1 MQQKCK
7 KKALSMILS
16 ISMGLG
22 PVASFNASNTF
33 ADTIEESTNAGNAEG
48 GTNAGNAEGDT
59 NAGDA
64 EGDTNAGDA
73 EGDTNAGDAEGDTN
87 AGNAEGD
94 TNAGNAEGDTNAGDA
109 EGDTNAGNAE
119 GDTNAGNAE
128 GGTNAGNAE
137 GDTNAGDAEG
147 DTNAGDAEGDA
158 NAGDA
163 EGDTNAGNA
172 EGDTNA
178 GDAEGD
184 TNAGNAEG
192 DTNAGDAEGDTNAGN
207 AEGDTNAGDAEGDTN
222 AGNAEGDT
230 NAGDAEGDTNAG
242 DAEGDA
248 NAVVVEEEATAE
260 EPTSVGDFKISG
272 GEINVDFKFASGVLT
287 ILSGKQMTIQ
297 NNNPNTPTTHRI
309 VIPKDVKAELIFDG
323 VNIKTASNSP
333 FTLTP
338 DKDGGA
344 YAHVILQDGSEN
356 KLESG
361 DVYYPGM
368 RAGKGTTLIIDDSV
382 VNRDI
387 EGEFIVPEGGKIPRD
402 VTLENGDK
410 LKKGDRLTLLD
421 SNNRG
426 SLKVVGNY
434 YSAGIGGGNTESGGN
449 IIINGGAIT
458 AIGQESSR
466 NTGYGAGIGG
476 GGNGSGGD
484 ITING
489 GIITAKGAYHG
500 AGIGGG
506 YYTTTKNALSP
517 SVVDPST
524 GSGYSGNITINGGLS
539 YSYGG
544 AHGSA
549 FGDGCVNPG
558 TNRGY
563 RILVTGGT
571 ILPYMTGVGDWIF
584 DLSATTGDVIVTGGS
599 LKATTFK
606 SLGGAVAYGDLEKKT
621 KVFMNK
627 ISLTYLGQD
636 KVSTTL
642 VDDFKMLIDGKI
654 YPYGA
659 PSYTDAQGILYLW
672 FSDQFKGSEVS
683 VNLVVIDKITG
694 EVLKPDDF
702 YIKDIGSGSQ
712 FLKQYEEFTID
723 DTPPYL
729 IIKRY
734 DGLPFEEDV
743 EKSFLDWIFKD
754 GGIPIITP
762 KGEKLTDKKF
772 MTISSQR
779 LNEETMEP
787 DINLGSDDLTKQ
799 VDAGKYQLS
808 ITSTQFSSIYP
819 FKDAYWGHRAY
830 YKAEIIPADTET
842 SLVVEESKA
851 KTDVFKPTDT
861 FTLNV
866 TISPDKK
873 EGPDCASPRGYVQF
887 YINGKE
893 YKDPVELKT
902 HNKGSESHNY
912 STASI
917 EWRPLDSNHHIFTTE
932 QTITVKYI
940 GDDINYIE
948 GSEDE
953 KKLKLDMTNVDV
965 DGDGIP
971 DINID
976 TDGDGRP
983 DINIDTSGD
992 WKPDINIDTDNTG
1005 EWKPSTEGGN
1015 GDGIWKP
1022 DKNIDTNGDGNPDT
1036 DYNRPAIDTDNDGV
1050 DDYWKP
1056 DKNVDTGSG
1065 GYDTGNPNLNK
1076 PDPDN
1081 GGNSKPDSGNGGNSK
1096 PDSGNGGNSKPDSGN
1111 GGNSKP
1117 DPDNGGN
1124 SKPDPDN
1131 GGNGKPDP
1139 DNGGNSKPDPDNGGN
1154 SKPDPDNGGNSKPDI
1169 DTDGDGKPNINIDT
1183 DGDGKPD
1190 INIDTDGDGKPDI
1203 NIDTDGDGKPD
1214 INIDI
1219 DGDGKPDINIDT
1231 DGNGKPDINI
1241 DTDESLDSNVG
1252 QNVQTGDQSN
1262 IMLDLA
1268 LMFISLFFLIKNLTN
1283 KYLRRK

>member
-22 PVASFNASNTF
+22 SVASFNASNTF

-48 GTNAGNAEGDT
+48 DTNAGNAGGDANAGNAGGDANAGNAEGDA
-59 NAGDA
+59 NAGNA
-64 EGDTNAGDA
+64 EGDANAG
-73 EGDTNAGDAEGDTN
+73 NAGGDTN

-94 TNAGNAEGDTNAGDA
+94 ANAGNAGGDANAGNAEEDANAGNAEGDANAGNA
-109 EGDTNAGNAE
+109 EEDSNAGNAEEDSNAGNAE
-119 GDTNAGNAE
+119 GDMNAL
-128 GGTNAGNAE
+128 
-137 GDTNAGDAEG
+137 
-147 DTNAGDAEGDA
+147 
-158 NAGDA
+158 
-163 EGDTNAGNA
+163 
-172 EGDTNA
+172 
-178 GDAEGD
+178 
-184 TNAGNAEG
+184 
-192 DTNAGDAEGDTNAGN
+192 
-207 AEGDTNAGDAEGDTN
+207 
-222 AGNAEGDT
+222 
-230 NAGDAEGDTNAG
+230 
-242 DAEGDA
+242 
-248 NAVVVEEEATAE
+248 VVEEATAE
-260 EPTSVGDFKISG
+260 DPTSVGDFKISG

-489 GIITAKGAYHG
+489 GTITAKGAYHG

-672 FSDQFKGSEVS
+672 FSDKFTGSEVS

-743 EKSFLDWIFKD
+743 EKSFLDWLLKD
-754 GGIPIITP
+754 GGIPITTP

-1081 GGNSKPDSGNGGNSK
+1081 GGNSKPDPDNGGNSK

-1124 SKPDPDN
+1124 SKPDPDNGGNGKPDPDN

-1219 DGDGKPDINIDT
+1219 DGDGKPDINIDIDGDGKPDINIDT

>member
-119 GDTNAGNAE
+119 GDTNAGDAE
-128 GGTNAGNAE
+128 GDTNAGNAE

-147 DTNAGDAEGDA
+147 DT

>member
-22 PVASFNASNTF
+22 SVASFNASNTF
-33 ADTIEESTNAGNAEG
+33 ADTIEESTNAGN
-48 GTNAGNAEGDT
+48 
-59 NAGDA
+59 
-64 EGDTNAGDA
+64 
-73 EGDTNAGDAEGDTN
+73 AEGDTN

-94 TNAGNAEGDTNAGDA
+94 TNAGNAEGDTNAGNAGGDA
-109 EGDTNAGNAE
+109 NAGNAGGDANAGNAGGDASAGNAGGDANAGNAGGDANAGNAGGDANAGNAGGDANAGNAE
-119 GDTNAGNAE
+119 GDANAGNAE
-128 GGTNAGNAE
+128 EDANAGNAE
-137 GDTNAGDAEG
+137 EDS
-147 DTNAGDAEGDA
+147 
-158 NAGDA
+158 
-163 EGDTNAGNA
+163 NAGNA
-172 EGDTNA
+172 EEDMNA
-178 GDAEGD
+178 L
-184 TNAGNAEG
+184 
-192 DTNAGDAEGDTNAGN
+192 
-207 AEGDTNAGDAEGDTN
+207 
-222 AGNAEGDT
+222 
-230 NAGDAEGDTNAG
+230 
-242 DAEGDA
+242 
-248 NAVVVEEEATAE
+248 VVEEATAE
-260 EPTSVGDFKISG
+260 DPTSVGDFKISG

-368 RAGKGTTLIIDDSV
+368 RAGKGTTLTIDDSV

-466 NTGYGAGIGG
+466 NTGY
-476 GGNGSGGD
+476 
-484 ITING
+484 
-489 GIITAKGAYHG
+489 G

-627 ISLTYLGQD
+627 ISLKYLGQD

-659 PSYTDAQGILYLW
+659 PSYTDDQGVLYLW

-694 EVLKPDDF
+694 GNIKPDDF
-702 YIKDIGSGSQ
+702 YVKDIGSGSQ

-734 DGLPFEEDV
+734 DGLPFEGDV
-743 EKSFLDWIFKD
+743 EKLFLDWILKD

-787 DINLGSDDLTKQ
+787 DTNLGSDDLTKQ

-808 ITSTQFSSIYP
+808 ITSTQFSNVYP
-819 FKDAYWGHRAY
+819 FNEAYWGHRAY

-1081 GGNSKPDSGNGGNSK
+1081 GGNSKPDPDNGGNSKPDSGNGGNSKPDSGNGGNSK

-1203 NIDTDGDGKPD
+1203 NIDIDGDGKPD

-1219 DGDGKPDINIDT
+1219 DGDGKPDINIDIDGDGKPDINIDTDGDGKPDINIDT

>member
-22 PVASFNASNTF
+22 SVASFNASNTF

-48 GTNAGNAEGDT
+48 DTNAGNAGGDANAGNAEGD
-59 NAGDA
+59 A
-64 EGDTNAGDA
+64 
-73 EGDTNAGDAEGDTN
+73 N

-94 TNAGNAEGDTNAGDA
+94 ANAGNAGGDANAGNAGGDTNAGNPEGDANAGNAGGDANAGNAEEDANAGNAEGDANAGNA
-109 EGDTNAGNAE
+109 EEDSNAGNAE
-119 GDTNAGNAE
+119 GDMNAL
-128 GGTNAGNAE
+128 
-137 GDTNAGDAEG
+137 
-147 DTNAGDAEGDA
+147 
-158 NAGDA
+158 
-163 EGDTNAGNA
+163 
-172 EGDTNA
+172 
-178 GDAEGD
+178 
-184 TNAGNAEG
+184 
-192 DTNAGDAEGDTNAGN
+192 
-207 AEGDTNAGDAEGDTN
+207 
-222 AGNAEGDT
+222 
-230 NAGDAEGDTNAG
+230 
-242 DAEGDA
+242 
-248 NAVVVEEEATAE
+248 VVEEATAE
-260 EPTSVGDFKISG
+260 DPTSVGDFKISG

-489 GIITAKGAYHG
+489 GTITAKGAYHG

-672 FSDQFKGSEVS
+672 FSDKFTGSEVS

-743 EKSFLDWIFKD
+743 EKSFLDWLLKD
-754 GGIPIITP
+754 GGIPITTP

-1081 GGNSKPDSGNGGNSK
+1081 GGNSKPDPDNGGNSK
-1096 PDSGNGGNSKPDSGN
+1096 PDPDNGGNGKPDPDN
-1111 GGNSKP
+1111 GGNGKP

-1131 GGNGKPDP
+1131 GGNSKPDP

-1219 DGDGKPDINIDT
+1219 DGDGKPDINIDIDGDGKPDINIDT

>member
-16 ISMGLG
+16 ISMGFG
-22 PVASFNASNTF
+22 SVASFNASNIF
-33 ADTIEESTNAGNAEG
+33 ADNIEESTNAGSTEGNANAGSAEGDANAGNTEGNANAGSAEGNANAGNTEGDTNAGSAEGDANVGNAEG
-48 GTNAGNAEGDT
+48 DTNAGNAEGDT
-59 NAGDA
+59 NAG
-64 EGDTNAGDA
+64 N
-73 EGDTNAGDAEGDTN
+73 AEGDTN

-109 EGDTNAGNAE
+109 NAGNAE
-119 GDTNAGNAE
+119 E
-128 GGTNAGNAE
+128 
-137 GDTNAGDAEG
+137 
-147 DTNAGDAEGDA
+147 
-158 NAGDA
+158 
-163 EGDTNAGNA
+163 
-172 EGDTNA
+172 
-178 GDAEGD
+178 
-184 TNAGNAEG
+184 
-192 DTNAGDAEGDTNAGN
+192 
-207 AEGDTNAGDAEGDTN
+207 
-222 AGNAEGDT
+222 
-230 NAGDAEGDTNAG
+230 
-242 DAEGDA
+242 DA
-248 NAVVVEEEATAE
+248 NAVVVEEDATAE

-272 GEINVDFKFASGVLT
+272 GEINVDFKFASGILT

-361 DVYYPGM
+361 DKPYPGI
-368 RAGKGTTLIIDDSV
+368 RAGKSTTLIIDDSV

-387 EGEFIVPEGGKIPRD
+387 EGEFIVPENGKIPRD

-421 SNNRG
+421 SKNSG
-426 SLKVVGNY
+426 SLTAVGNSY
-434 YSAGIGGGNTESGGN
+434 AAGIGGGDTENGGN
-449 IIINGGAIT
+449 IIINGGIINAT
-458 AIGQESSR
+458 AKEGS
-466 NTGYGAGIGG
+466 NTVYGAGIGG
-476 GGNGSGGD
+476 GRIGDGGD

-489 GIITAKGAYHG
+489 GTITAKGAYHG

-506 YYTTTKNALSP
+506 YYTGISINILNP
-517 SVVDPST
+517 SVVDPSS
-524 GSGYSGNITINGGLS
+524 GYGYSGNITINGGLS

-549 FGDGCVNPG
+549 FGDGCTKIGVS
-558 TNRGY
+558 RGY
-563 RILVTGGT
+563 RVLVTGGT
-571 ILPYMTGVGDWIF
+571 VLPYITGTEAWLS
-584 DLSATTGDVIVTGGS
+584 DLSAVAGDVIVTGGS

-606 SLGGAVAYGDLEKKT
+606 SNGGVAVAYGDLEKKT
-621 KVFMNK
+621 EVFMNK

-636 KVSTTL
+636 KVNTTL
-642 VDDFKMLIDGKI
+642 VEDFKMLINGKI

-659 PSYTDAQGILYLW
+659 PSYTDDQGVLYLW
-672 FSDQFKGSEVS
+672 FSDQFKKSEVS
-683 VNLVVIDKITG
+683 VNLVVVDKITG
-694 EVLKPDDF
+694 ENIKPNDF

-712 FLKQYEEFTID
+712 YLKQYEEFTID
-723 DTPPYL
+723 NTPPYL
-729 IIKRY
+729 INKRY

-743 EKSFLDWIFKD
+743 EKGFLDWLLKD
-754 GGIPIITP
+754 GGIPITTP
-762 KGEKLTDKKF
+762 AGEKLTDKKF

-779 LNEETMEP
+779 LNDETMEP
-787 DINLGSDDLTKQ
+787 DINLGSDEFTKQ
-799 VDAGKYQLS
+799 VDAGKYQLN
-808 ITSTQFSSIYP
+808 ITSTQFSNEYP
-819 FKDAYWGHRAY
+819 FNEAYWGHRAF
-830 YKAEIIPADTET
+830 YKAEIIPADAET
-842 SLVVEESKA
+842 SLVVEESKV

-861 FTLNV
+861 FTLNATV
-866 TISPDKK
+866 SPDKK

-902 HNKGSESHNY
+902 HDKGSKSHNY

-965 DGDGIP
+965 DGDGKP

-1036 DYNRPAIDTDNDGV
+1036 DYNRPAIDADNDGV

-1065 GYDTGNPNLNK
+1065 GYDTGNPDPDN

-1081 GGNSKPDSGNGGNSK
+1081 PNPD
-1096 PDSGNGGNSKPDSGN
+1096 NGGNSKPDSGN

-1124 SKPDPDN
+1124 SKPDSGNGGNSKPDPDNGGNSKPDSGN

-1139 DNGGNSKPDPDNGGN
+1139 DNGGNSKPDIDIDTDGDG
-1154 SKPDPDNGGNSKPDI
+1154 KPDIDI
-1169 DTDGDGKPNINIDT
+1169 DTDGDGKPN
-1183 DGDGKPD
+1183 

-1219 DGDGKPDINIDT
+1219 DGDGKPDINIDIDGDGKPDINIDT
-1231 DGNGKPDINI
+1231 DGDGKPDINI

>member
-22 PVASFNASNTF
+22 SVASFNASNTF

-48 GTNAGNAEGDT
+48 DTNAGNAGGDANAGNAGGDANAGNAEGDA
-59 NAGDA
+59 NAGNAGGDA
-64 EGDTNAGDA
+64 NAGNAGGDTNVGNPEGDA
-73 EGDTNAGDAEGDTN
+73 NAGNAGGDANAGNAEEDAN

-94 TNAGNAEGDTNAGDA
+94 ANAGNAEEDSNAGNAEEDSNAGNAEGDMNAL
-109 EGDTNAGNAE
+109 
-119 GDTNAGNAE
+119 
-128 GGTNAGNAE
+128 
-137 GDTNAGDAEG
+137 
-147 DTNAGDAEGDA
+147 
-158 NAGDA
+158 
-163 EGDTNAGNA
+163 
-172 EGDTNA
+172 
-178 GDAEGD
+178 
-184 TNAGNAEG
+184 
-192 DTNAGDAEGDTNAGN
+192 
-207 AEGDTNAGDAEGDTN
+207 
-222 AGNAEGDT
+222 
-230 NAGDAEGDTNAG
+230 
-242 DAEGDA
+242 
-248 NAVVVEEEATAE
+248 VVEEATAE
-260 EPTSVGDFKISG
+260 DPTSVGDFKISG

-489 GIITAKGAYHG
+489 GTITAKGAYHG

-672 FSDQFKGSEVS
+672 FSDKFTGSEVS

-743 EKSFLDWIFKD
+743 EKSFLDWLLKD
-754 GGIPIITP
+754 GGIPITTP

-1096 PDSGNGGNSKPDSGN
+1096 PDSGNGGNSKPDPDN

-1124 SKPDPDN
+1124 GKPDPDN

>member
-22 PVASFNASNTF
+22 SVASFNASNTF
-33 ADTIEESTNAGNAEG
+33 ADTIEESTNAGN
-48 GTNAGNAEGDT
+48 
-59 NAGDA
+59 
-64 EGDTNAGDA
+64 
-73 EGDTNAGDAEGDTN
+73 AEGDTN

-94 TNAGNAEGDTNAGDA
+94 TNAGNAEGDTNAGNAGGDA
-109 EGDTNAGNAE
+109 NAGNAGGDANAGNAGGDANAGNAEEDSNAGNAE
-119 GDTNAGNAE
+119 GDANAGNAE
-128 GGTNAGNAE
+128 EDANAGNAE
-137 GDTNAGDAEG
+137 EDS
-147 DTNAGDAEGDA
+147 
-158 NAGDA
+158 
-163 EGDTNAGNA
+163 NAGNA
-172 EGDTNA
+172 EEDMNA
-178 GDAEGD
+178 L
-184 TNAGNAEG
+184 
-192 DTNAGDAEGDTNAGN
+192 
-207 AEGDTNAGDAEGDTN
+207 
-222 AGNAEGDT
+222 
-230 NAGDAEGDTNAG
+230 
-242 DAEGDA
+242 
-248 NAVVVEEEATAE
+248 VVEEATAE
-260 EPTSVGDFKISG
+260 DPTSVGDFKISG

-368 RAGKGTTLIIDDSV
+368 RAGKGTTLTIDDSV

-466 NTGYGAGIGG
+466 NTGY
-476 GGNGSGGD
+476 
-484 ITING
+484 
-489 GIITAKGAYHG
+489 G

-627 ISLTYLGQD
+627 ISLKYLGQD

-659 PSYTDAQGILYLW
+659 PSYTDDQGVLYLW

-694 EVLKPDDF
+694 GNIKPDDF
-702 YIKDIGSGSQ
+702 YVKDIGSGSQ

-743 EKSFLDWIFKD
+743 EKLFLDWILKD

-787 DINLGSDDLTKQ
+787 DTNLGSDDLTKQ

-808 ITSTQFSSIYP
+808 ITSTQFSNVYP
-819 FKDAYWGHRAY
+819 FNEAYWGHRAY

-1081 GGNSKPDSGNGGNSK
+1081 GGNSKPDPDNGGNSKPDSGNGGNSKPDSGNGGNSK

-1169 DTDGDGKPNINIDT
+1169 DTDGDGKPNINID
-1183 DGDGKPD
+1183 
-1190 INIDTDGDGKPDI
+1190 IDGDGKPDI

-1219 DGDGKPDINIDT
+1219 DGDGKPDINIDIDGDGKPDINIDIDGDGKPDINIDTDGDGKPDINIDT

>member
-22 PVASFNASNTF
+22 SVASFNASNTF

-48 GTNAGNAEGDT
+48 DTNAGNAGGDANAGNAEGDA
-59 NAGDA
+59 NAGNAGGDA
-64 EGDTNAGDA
+64 NAGNAGGDTNAGNP
-73 EGDTNAGDAEGDTN
+73 EGDANAGNAGGDANAGNAEEDAN

-94 TNAGNAEGDTNAGDA
+94 ANAGNAEEDSNAGNAEEDSNAGNAEGDMNAL
-109 EGDTNAGNAE
+109 
-119 GDTNAGNAE
+119 
-128 GGTNAGNAE
+128 
-137 GDTNAGDAEG
+137 
-147 DTNAGDAEGDA
+147 
-158 NAGDA
+158 
-163 EGDTNAGNA
+163 
-172 EGDTNA
+172 
-178 GDAEGD
+178 
-184 TNAGNAEG
+184 
-192 DTNAGDAEGDTNAGN
+192 
-207 AEGDTNAGDAEGDTN
+207 
-222 AGNAEGDT
+222 
-230 NAGDAEGDTNAG
+230 
-242 DAEGDA
+242 
-248 NAVVVEEEATAE
+248 VVEEATAE
-260 EPTSVGDFKISG
+260 DPTSVGDFKISG

-489 GIITAKGAYHG
+489 GTITAKGAYHG

-672 FSDQFKGSEVS
+672 FSDKFTGSEVS

-743 EKSFLDWIFKD
+743 EKSFLDWLLKD
-754 GGIPIITP
+754 GGIPITTP

-1081 GGNSKPDSGNGGNSK
+1081 GGNSKPDPDNGGNSKPDSGNGGNSK

-1219 DGDGKPDINIDT
+1219 DGDGKPDINIDIDGDGKPDINIDT

-1268 LMFISLFFLIKNLTN
+1268 LMFISLFFLIKNLIN

>member
-1 MQQKCK
+1 
-7 KKALSMILS
+7 
-16 ISMGLG
+16 
-22 PVASFNASNTF
+22 
-33 ADTIEESTNAGNAEG
+33 
-48 GTNAGNAEGDT
+48 
-59 NAGDA
+59 
-64 EGDTNAGDA
+64 
-73 EGDTNAGDAEGDTN
+73 
-87 AGNAEGD
+87 
-94 TNAGNAEGDTNAGDA
+94 
-109 EGDTNAGNAE
+109 
-119 GDTNAGNAE
+119 
-128 GGTNAGNAE
+128 
-137 GDTNAGDAEG
+137 
-147 DTNAGDAEGDA
+147 
-158 NAGDA
+158 
-163 EGDTNAGNA
+163 
-172 EGDTNA
+172 
-178 GDAEGD
+178 
-184 TNAGNAEG
+184 
-192 DTNAGDAEGDTNAGN
+192 
-207 AEGDTNAGDAEGDTN
+207 

-992 WKPDINIDTDNTG
+992 WKP
-1005 EWKPSTEGGN
+1005 STEGGN

>member
-22 PVASFNASNTF
+22 SVASFNASNTF

-48 GTNAGNAEGDT
+48 DTNAGNAGGDANAGNAEGDA
-59 NAGDA
+59 NAG
-64 EGDTNAGDA
+64 NAGGDA
-73 EGDTNAGDAEGDTN
+73 NAGNAGGDTN

-94 TNAGNAEGDTNAGDA
+94 ANAGNAGGDANAGNAEGDANAGNAGGDA
-109 EGDTNAGNAE
+109 NAGNAEEDANAGNAE
-119 GDTNAGNAE
+119 GDANAGNAE
-128 GGTNAGNAE
+128 EDSNAGNAEEDSNAGNAE
-137 GDTNAGDAEG
+137 GDMNAL
-147 DTNAGDAEGDA
+147 
-158 NAGDA
+158 
-163 EGDTNAGNA
+163 
-172 EGDTNA
+172 
-178 GDAEGD
+178 
-184 TNAGNAEG
+184 
-192 DTNAGDAEGDTNAGN
+192 
-207 AEGDTNAGDAEGDTN
+207 
-222 AGNAEGDT
+222 
-230 NAGDAEGDTNAG
+230 
-242 DAEGDA
+242 
-248 NAVVVEEEATAE
+248 VVEEATAE
-260 EPTSVGDFKISG
+260 DPTSVGDFKISG

-489 GIITAKGAYHG
+489 GTITAKGAYHG

-672 FSDQFKGSEVS
+672 FSDKFTGSEVS

-743 EKSFLDWIFKD
+743 EKSFLDWLLKD
-754 GGIPIITP
+754 GGIPITTP

-1081 GGNSKPDSGNGGNSK
+1081 GGNSKPDPDNGGNSK

-1219 DGDGKPDINIDT
+1219 DGDGKPDINIDIDGDGKPDINIDT

>member
-22 PVASFNASNTF
+22 SVASFNASNTF

-48 GTNAGNAEGDT
+48 DANAGNAEGDA
-59 NAGDA
+59 NAGNAEEDA
-64 EGDTNAGDA
+64 
-73 EGDTNAGDAEGDTN
+73 N

-94 TNAGNAEGDTNAGDA
+94 ANAGNAEEDMNAL
-109 EGDTNAGNAE
+109 
-119 GDTNAGNAE
+119 
-128 GGTNAGNAE
+128 
-137 GDTNAGDAEG
+137 
-147 DTNAGDAEGDA
+147 
-158 NAGDA
+158 
-163 EGDTNAGNA
+163 
-172 EGDTNA
+172 
-178 GDAEGD
+178 
-184 TNAGNAEG
+184 
-192 DTNAGDAEGDTNAGN
+192 
-207 AEGDTNAGDAEGDTN
+207 
-222 AGNAEGDT
+222 
-230 NAGDAEGDTNAG
+230 
-242 DAEGDA
+242 
-248 NAVVVEEEATAE
+248 VVEEATAE
-260 EPTSVGDFKISG
+260 DPTSVGDFKISG

-489 GIITAKGAYHG
+489 GTITAKGAYHG
-500 AGIGGG
+500 AGI
-506 YYTTTKNALSP
+506 
-517 SVVDPST
+517 
-524 GSGYSGNITINGGLS
+524 
-539 YSYGG
+539 
-544 AHGSA
+544 
-549 FGDGCVNPG
+549 
-558 TNRGY
+558 
-563 RILVTGGT
+563 
-571 ILPYMTGVGDWIF
+571 
-584 DLSATTGDVIVTGGS
+584 
-599 LKATTFK
+599 
-606 SLGGAVAYGDLEKKT
+606 GGAVAYGDLEKKT

-627 ISLTYLGQD
+627 ISLKYLGQD

-659 PSYTDAQGILYLW
+659 PSYTDDQGVLYLW

-694 EVLKPDDF
+694 GNIKPDDF
-702 YIKDIGSGSQ
+702 YVKDIGSGSQ

-743 EKSFLDWIFKD
+743 EKSFLDWILKD

-787 DINLGSDDLTKQ
+787 DTNLGSDDLTKQ

-808 ITSTQFSSIYP
+808 ITSTQFSNVYP
-819 FKDAYWGHRAY
+819 FNEAYWGHRAY

-953 KKLKLDMTNVDV
+953 KKLKLDVTNVDV

-1081 GGNSKPDSGNGGNSK
+1081 GGNSKPDPDNGGNSK

-1190 INIDTDGDGKPDI
+1190 INIDTDGDGKPDV
-1203 NIDTDGDGKPD
+1203 
-1214 INIDI
+1214 NIDI
-1219 DGDGKPDINIDT
+1219 DGD
-1231 DGNGKPDINI
+1231 GKPDINI

>member
-1 MQQKCK
+1 
-7 KKALSMILS
+7 
-16 ISMGLG
+16 
-22 PVASFNASNTF
+22 
-33 ADTIEESTNAGNAEG
+33 
-48 GTNAGNAEGDT
+48 
-59 NAGDA
+59 
-64 EGDTNAGDA
+64 
-73 EGDTNAGDAEGDTN
+73 
-87 AGNAEGD
+87 
-94 TNAGNAEGDTNAGDA
+94 
-109 EGDTNAGNAE
+109 
-119 GDTNAGNAE
+119 
-128 GGTNAGNAE
+128 
-137 GDTNAGDAEG
+137 
-147 DTNAGDAEGDA
+147 
-158 NAGDA
+158 
-163 EGDTNAGNA
+163 
-172 EGDTNA
+172 
-178 GDAEGD
+178 
-184 TNAGNAEG
+184 
-192 DTNAGDAEGDTNAGN
+192 
-207 AEGDTNAGDAEGDTN
+207 
-222 AGNAEGDT
+222 
-230 NAGDAEGDTNAG
+230 
-242 DAEGDA
+242 AEGDA

-466 NTGYGAGIGG
+466 NTGY
-476 GGNGSGGD
+476 
-484 ITING
+484 
-489 GIITAKGAYHG
+489 G

>member
-1 MQQKCK
+1 
-7 KKALSMILS
+7 
-16 ISMGLG
+16 
-22 PVASFNASNTF
+22 
-33 ADTIEESTNAGNAEG
+33 
-48 GTNAGNAEGDT
+48 
-59 NAGDA
+59 
-64 EGDTNAGDA
+64 
-73 EGDTNAGDAEGDTN
+73 
-87 AGNAEGD
+87 
-94 TNAGNAEGDTNAGDA
+94 
-109 EGDTNAGNAE
+109 
-119 GDTNAGNAE
+119 
-128 GGTNAGNAE
+128 
-137 GDTNAGDAEG
+137 
-147 DTNAGDAEGDA
+147 
-158 NAGDA
+158 
-163 EGDTNAGNA
+163 
-172 EGDTNA
+172 
-178 GDAEGD
+178 
-184 TNAGNAEG
+184 
-192 DTNAGDAEGDTNAGN
+192 
-207 AEGDTNAGDAEGDTN
+207 
-222 AGNAEGDT
+222 
-230 NAGDAEGDTNAG
+230 NAG

-466 NTGYGAGIGG
+466 NTGY
-476 GGNGSGGD
+476 
-484 ITING
+484 
-489 GIITAKGAYHG
+489 G

>member
-22 PVASFNASNTF
+22 SVASFNASNTF

-48 GTNAGNAEGDT
+48 DTNAGNAGGDANAGNAEGDA
-59 NAGDA
+59 NAG
-64 EGDTNAGDA
+64 NAGGDA
-73 EGDTNAGDAEGDTN
+73 NAGNAGGDTN

-94 TNAGNAEGDTNAGDA
+94 ANAGNAGGDANAGNAEGDANAGNA
-109 EGDTNAGNAE
+109 EEDSNAGNAEEDSNAGNAE
-119 GDTNAGNAE
+119 GDMNAL
-128 GGTNAGNAE
+128 
-137 GDTNAGDAEG
+137 
-147 DTNAGDAEGDA
+147 
-158 NAGDA
+158 
-163 EGDTNAGNA
+163 
-172 EGDTNA
+172 
-178 GDAEGD
+178 
-184 TNAGNAEG
+184 
-192 DTNAGDAEGDTNAGN
+192 
-207 AEGDTNAGDAEGDTN
+207 
-222 AGNAEGDT
+222 
-230 NAGDAEGDTNAG
+230 
-242 DAEGDA
+242 
-248 NAVVVEEEATAE
+248 VVEEATAE
-260 EPTSVGDFKISG
+260 DPTSVGDFKISG

-489 GIITAKGAYHG
+489 GTITAKGAYHG

-672 FSDQFKGSEVS
+672 FSDKFTGSEVS

-743 EKSFLDWIFKD
+743 EKSFLDWLLKD
-754 GGIPIITP
+754 GGIPITTP

-1081 GGNSKPDSGNGGNSK
+1081 GGNSKPDPDNGGNSKPDSGNGGNSK

-1111 GGNSKP
+1111 GGNSKPDSGNGGNSKPDSGSGGNSKP

-1169 DTDGDGKPNINIDT
+1169 DNGGNSKPDIDTDGDGKPDINIDT

-1214 INIDI
+1214 INIDTDGDGKPDVNIDI
-1219 DGDGKPDINIDT
+1219 DGDGKPDVNIDI
-1231 DGNGKPDINI
+1231 DGDGKPDINI

>member
-1 MQQKCK
+1 
-7 KKALSMILS
+7 
-16 ISMGLG
+16 
-22 PVASFNASNTF
+22 
-33 ADTIEESTNAGNAEG
+33 
-48 GTNAGNAEGDT
+48 
-59 NAGDA
+59 
-64 EGDTNAGDA
+64 
-73 EGDTNAGDAEGDTN
+73 
-87 AGNAEGD
+87 
-94 TNAGNAEGDTNAGDA
+94 
-109 EGDTNAGNAE
+109 
-119 GDTNAGNAE
+119 
-128 GGTNAGNAE
+128 
-137 GDTNAGDAEG
+137 
-147 DTNAGDAEGDA
+147 
-158 NAGDA
+158 
-163 EGDTNAGNA
+163 
-172 EGDTNA
+172 
-178 GDAEGD
+178 
-184 TNAGNAEG
+184 
-192 DTNAGDAEGDTNAGN
+192 
-207 AEGDTNAGDAEGDTN
+207 
-222 AGNAEGDT
+222 
-230 NAGDAEGDTNAG
+230 
-242 DAEGDA
+242 

-466 NTGYGAGIGG
+466 NTGY
-476 GGNGSGGD
+476 
-484 ITING
+484 
-489 GIITAKGAYHG
+489 G

>member
-16 ISMGLG
+16 ISMGFG
-22 PVASFNASNTF
+22 SVASFNASNIF
-33 ADTIEESTNAGNAEG
+33 ADNIEESTNAGSTEGNANAGSAEG
-48 GTNAGNAEGDT
+48 DANAGNTEGNANAGSAEGNANAGNTEGDT
-59 NAGDA
+59 NAGSA
-64 EGDTNAGDA
+64 EGDANVGNA
-73 EGDTNAGDAEGDTN
+73 EGDANVGNAEGDAN
-87 AGNAEGD
+87 VGNAEGD

-109 EGDTNAGNAE
+109 NAGNAE
-119 GDTNAGNAE
+119 E
-128 GGTNAGNAE
+128 
-137 GDTNAGDAEG
+137 
-147 DTNAGDAEGDA
+147 
-158 NAGDA
+158 
-163 EGDTNAGNA
+163 
-172 EGDTNA
+172 
-178 GDAEGD
+178 
-184 TNAGNAEG
+184 
-192 DTNAGDAEGDTNAGN
+192 
-207 AEGDTNAGDAEGDTN
+207 
-222 AGNAEGDT
+222 
-230 NAGDAEGDTNAG
+230 
-242 DAEGDA
+242 DA
-248 NAVVVEEEATAE
+248 NAVVVEEDATAE

-272 GEINVDFKFASGVLT
+272 GEINVDFKFASGILT

-361 DVYYPGM
+361 DKPYPGI
-368 RAGKGTTLIIDDSV
+368 RAGKSTTLIIDDSV

-387 EGEFIVPEGGKIPRD
+387 EGEFIVPENGKIPRD

-421 SNNRG
+421 SKNSG
-426 SLKVVGNY
+426 SLIAVGNSY
-434 YSAGIGGGNTESGGN
+434 AAGIGGGDTENGGN
-449 IIINGGAIT
+449 IIINGGIINAT
-458 AIGQESSR
+458 AKEGS
-466 NTGYGAGIGG
+466 NTVYGAGIGG
-476 GGNGSGGD
+476 GRIGDGGD

-489 GIITAKGAYHG
+489 GTITAKGAYHG

-506 YYTTTKNALSP
+506 YYTGISINILNP
-517 SVVDPST
+517 SVVDPSS
-524 GSGYSGNITINGGLS
+524 GYGYSGNITINGGLS

-549 FGDGCVNPG
+549 FGDGCTKIGVS
-558 TNRGY
+558 RGY
-563 RILVTGGT
+563 RVLVTGGT
-571 ILPYMTGVGDWIF
+571 VLPYITGTETWLS
-584 DLSATTGDVIVTGGS
+584 DLSAVAGDVIVTGGS

-606 SLGGAVAYGDLEKKT
+606 SNGGVAVAYGDLEKKT
-621 KVFMNK
+621 EVFMNK

-636 KVSTTL
+636 KVNTTL
-642 VDDFKMLIDGKI
+642 VEDFKMLINGKI

-659 PSYTDAQGILYLW
+659 PSYTDDQGVLYLW
-672 FSDQFKGSEVS
+672 FSDQFKKSEVS
-683 VNLVVIDKITG
+683 VNLVVVDKITG
-694 EVLKPDDF
+694 ENIKPNDF

-712 FLKQYEEFTID
+712 YLKQYEEFTID
-723 DTPPYL
+723 NTPPYL
-729 IIKRY
+729 INKRY

-743 EKSFLDWIFKD
+743 EKGFLDWLLKD
-754 GGIPIITP
+754 GGIPITTP
-762 KGEKLTDKKF
+762 AGEKLTDKKF

-779 LNEETMEP
+779 LNDETMEP
-787 DINLGSDDLTKQ
+787 DINLGSDEFTKQ
-799 VDAGKYQLS
+799 VDAGKYQLN
-808 ITSTQFSSIYP
+808 ITSTQFSNEYP
-819 FKDAYWGHRAY
+819 FNEAYWGHRAF
-830 YKAEIIPADTET
+830 YKAEIIPADAET
-842 SLVVEESKA
+842 SLVVEESKV

-861 FTLNV
+861 FTLNATV
-866 TISPDKK
+866 SPDKK

-902 HNKGSESHNY
+902 HDKGSKSHNY

-965 DGDGIP
+965 DGDGKP

-1036 DYNRPAIDTDNDGV
+1036 DYNRPAIDADNDGV

-1065 GYDTGNPNLNK
+1065 GYDTGNPDPDN

-1081 GGNSKPDSGNGGNSK
+1081 PN
-1096 PDSGNGGNSKPDSGN
+1096 
-1111 GGNSKP
+1111 
-1117 DPDNGGN
+1117 
-1124 SKPDPDN
+1124 
-1131 GGNGKPDP
+1131 
-1139 DNGGNSKPDPDNGGN
+1139 PDNGGN

-1169 DTDGDGKPNINIDT
+1169 DIDT

-1190 INIDTDGDGKPDI
+1190 IDIDTDGDGKPDI

-1219 DGDGKPDINIDT
+1219 DGDGKPDINIDIDGDGKPDINIDTNGDGKPDINIDIDGKPDINIDT
-1231 DGNGKPDINI
+1231 DGDGKPDINI

>member
-22 PVASFNASNTF
+22 SVASFNASNTF

-48 GTNAGNAEGDT
+48 DTNAGNAGGDANAGNAEGDA
-59 NAGDA
+59 NAGNA
-64 EGDTNAGDA
+64 GGDTNVGNPEGDA
-73 EGDTNAGDAEGDTN
+73 NAGNAGGDANAGNAEEDANAGNAEEDAN

-94 TNAGNAEGDTNAGDA
+94 ANAGNAEEDSNAGNAEEDSNAGNAEGDMNAL
-109 EGDTNAGNAE
+109 
-119 GDTNAGNAE
+119 
-128 GGTNAGNAE
+128 
-137 GDTNAGDAEG
+137 
-147 DTNAGDAEGDA
+147 
-158 NAGDA
+158 
-163 EGDTNAGNA
+163 
-172 EGDTNA
+172 
-178 GDAEGD
+178 
-184 TNAGNAEG
+184 
-192 DTNAGDAEGDTNAGN
+192 
-207 AEGDTNAGDAEGDTN
+207 
-222 AGNAEGDT
+222 
-230 NAGDAEGDTNAG
+230 
-242 DAEGDA
+242 
-248 NAVVVEEEATAE
+248 VVEEATAE
-260 EPTSVGDFKISG
+260 DPTSVGDFKISG

-387 EGEFIVPEGGKIPRD
+387 EGEFIVSEGGKIPRD

-489 GIITAKGAYHG
+489 GTITAKGAYHG

-672 FSDQFKGSEVS
+672 FSDKFTGSEVS

-743 EKSFLDWIFKD
+743 EKSFLDWLLKD
-754 GGIPIITP
+754 GGIPITTP

>member
-22 PVASFNASNTF
+22 SVASFNASNTF
-33 ADTIEESTNAGNAEG
+33 ADTIEESTNAGNV
-48 GTNAGNAEGDT
+48 
-59 NAGDA
+59 
-64 EGDTNAGDA
+64 
-73 EGDTNAGDAEGDTN
+73 EGDTN

-109 EGDTNAGNAE
+109 EGDTN
-119 GDTNAGNAE
+119 T
-128 GGTNAGNAE
+128 
-137 GDTNAGDAEG
+137 GDAEG
-147 DTNAGDAEGDA
+147 DTNTGDAEGDTNTGDAEEDA

-163 EGDTNAGNA
+163 EEDA
-172 EGDTNA
+172 NA
-178 GDAEGD
+178 GDAEED
-184 TNAGNAEG
+184 VNE
-192 DTNAGDAEGDTNAGN
+192 
-207 AEGDTNAGDAEGDTN
+207 
-222 AGNAEGDT
+222 
-230 NAGDAEGDTNAG
+230 
-242 DAEGDA
+242 
-248 NAVVVEEEATAE
+248 VIVEEDATAE
-260 EPTSVGDFKISG
+260 ESMSAGDFKISG

-297 NNNPNTPTTHRI
+297 NNNPNISTKHRI
-309 VIPKDVKAELIFDG
+309 VIPKDVKAELIFNG
-323 VNIKTASNSP
+323 VNIKTLSGGNSP

-338 DKDGGA
+338 SKDGGA
-344 YAHVILQDGSEN
+344 YAHIILQDGSKN
-356 KLESG
+356 ILESG
-361 DVYYPGM
+361 DLYYPGM
-368 RAGKGTTLIIDDSV
+368 RAGKSTTLIIDDSI

-387 EGEFIVPEGGKIPRD
+387 EGEFIVPEDGKIPRD
-402 VTLENGDK
+402 VTLENGDT

-434 YSAGIGGGNTESGGN
+434 FSAGIGGGNTESGGK

-458 AIGQESSR
+458 AMGQEAGG

-476 GGNGSGGD
+476 GGKGSGGD

-506 YYTTTKNALSP
+506 YYSTTSKGLSP
-517 SVVDPST
+517 SAVDPNT
-524 GSGYSGNITINGGLS
+524 GRGYSGNITINGGLS

-549 FGDGCVNPG
+549 FGDGCINTG
-558 TNRGY
+558 IDEGY

-571 ILPYMTGVGDWIF
+571 ILPYMTGSGNWIF
-584 DLSATTGDVIVTGGS
+584 DLSAASGDVIVTGGS

-606 SLGGAVAYGDLEKKT
+606 SFNGSVAYGDLEKKT

-627 ISLTYLGQD
+627 ISLKYLGED
-636 KVSTTL
+636 KVATTL
-642 VDDFKMLIDGKI
+642 VEDFKMLIDGKV

-659 PSYTDAQGILYLW
+659 PSYTDAQGVLYLW
-672 FSDQFKGSEVS
+672 FSDRFKGSEVS
-683 VNLVVIDKITG
+683 VNLSVIDKITG
-694 EVLKPDDF
+694 ENIKPDDF
-702 YIKDIGSGSQ
+702 YVKDIGSGSQ

-723 DTPPYL
+723 DDPPYL

-734 DGLPFEEDV
+734 NGLPFEEDV
-743 EKSFLDWIFKD
+743 EKSFLDWILKD

-787 DINLGSDDLTKQ
+787 DTNLGSDDLTKQ

-808 ITSTQFSSIYP
+808 ITSTQFSNVYP
-819 FKDAYWGHRAY
+819 FNEAYWGHRAY

-965 DGDGIP
+965 DEDGIP

-1022 DKNIDTNGDGNPDT
+1022 DKNIDTNGDGKPDT
-1036 DYNRPAIDTDNDGV
+1036 DYNRPAVDTDNDGV

-1065 GYDTGNPNLNK
+1065 GYDTGNPNLNKPDPDNGGNSK

-1169 DTDGDGKPNINIDT
+1169 DIDIDT

-1214 INIDI
+1214 VNIDIDGDGKPDVNIDIDGDGKPDVNIDI
-1219 DGDGKPDINIDT
+1219 DGDGKPDINIDI
-1231 DGNGKPDINI
+1231 DGDRKPDINI

>member
-33 ADTIEESTNAGNAEG
+33 ADTIEESTNAGSTEGNA
-48 GTNAGNAEGDT
+48 NAGNTEGNT
-59 NAGDA
+59 NVGNA

-119 GDTNAGNAE
+119 GDTNAGD
-128 GGTNAGNAE
+128 AE

-147 DTNAGDAEGDA
+147 DTNAGDAEGDV
-158 NAGDA
+158 N
-163 EGDTNAGNA
+163 E
-172 EGDTNA
+172 
-178 GDAEGD
+178 
-184 TNAGNAEG
+184 
-192 DTNAGDAEGDTNAGN
+192 
-207 AEGDTNAGDAEGDTN
+207 
-222 AGNAEGDT
+222 
-230 NAGDAEGDTNAG
+230 
-242 DAEGDA
+242 
-248 NAVVVEEEATAE
+248 VVVEEDATAE
-260 EPTSVGDFKISG
+260 EPMSVGDFKLSG
-272 GEINVDFKFASGVLT
+272 GEINVDFTFASGVLT

-297 NNNPNTPTTHRI
+297 NNNPNTPTQHRI
-309 VIPKDVKAELIFDG
+309 VIPKDVKAELIFNG
-323 VNIKTASNSP
+323 VNINSTSNSP
-333 FTLTP
+333 VTLTP

-344 YAHVILQDGSEN
+344 YAHIILQDGSEN
-356 KLESG
+356 ILKSG
-361 DVYYPGM
+361 NTIYPGI
-368 RAGKGTTLIIDDSV
+368 RAGKSTTLIIDDSI

-387 EGEFIVPEGGKIPRD
+387 EGEFIVPENGKIPRD
-402 VTLENGDK
+402 VTLENGDT

-421 SNNRG
+421 SKNRG
-426 SLKVVGNY
+426 SLTVVGNS
-434 YSAGIGGGNTESGGN
+434 YSSGIGGGDTESGGN
-449 IIINGGAIT
+449 IIINGGTISAT
-458 AIGQESSR
+458 ALGGSSS
-466 NTGYGAGIGG
+466 NGYGAGIGG

-489 GIITAKGAYHG
+489 GTVTARGGYHG
-500 AGIGGG
+500 SGMGGG
-506 YYTTTKNALSP
+506 YLSSRSNKLNP
-517 SVVDPST
+517 AVVDPNT
-524 GSGYSGNITINGGLS
+524 GYGYSGNITINGGLS

-558 TNRGY
+558 INRGY

-571 ILPYMTGVGDWIF
+571 ILPYMTGKQDWTFDMSAIVGDI
-584 DLSATTGDVIVTGGS
+584 IVTGGS
-599 LKATTFK
+599 LKAATFK
-606 SLGGAVAYGDLEKKT
+606 CANEGDAYGDLEKKT
-621 KVFMNK
+621 KVFMSK
-627 ISLTYLGQD
+627 ISLAYLGKD
-636 KVSTTL
+636 KIDTTL
-642 VDDFKMLIDGKI
+642 VDDFKMLINGKI

-659 PSYTDAQGILYLW
+659 PSYTDDQGILYLW
-672 FSDQFKGSEVS
+672 FSDKFHGSEVS
-683 VNLVVIDKITG
+683 VDLAVIDKITG

-702 YIKDIGSGSQ
+702 YIKEIGSGSQ
-712 FLKQYEEFTID
+712 YLKQYEEFTID
-723 DTPPYL
+723 KTPPYSVS
-729 IIKRY
+729 KRY
-734 DGLPFEEDV
+734 DGLPFEKDQ
-743 EKSFLDWIFKD
+743 EKEFLDWLLKD
-754 GGIPIITP
+754 GIPITTP
-762 KGEKLTDKKF
+762 KDEKLTDEKF
-772 MTISSQR
+772 MTVSSQR

-787 DINLGSDDLTKQ
+787 DTNLGSADLTKQ
-799 VDAGKYQLS
+799 VDAGKYQLN
-808 ITSTQFSSIYP
+808 ITSTQFASKKP
-819 FKDAYWGHRAY
+819 FSDAYWGHRTY
-830 YKAEIIPADTET
+830 YKAEIIPADAET
-842 SLVVEESKA
+842 SLVVEESKV
-851 KTDVFKPTDT
+851 KTDVFKPTDA
-861 FTLNV
+861 FTLNATV
-866 TISPDKK
+866 SPDKK

-902 HNKGSESHNY
+902 HDKGSESHNY

-917 EWRPLDSNHHIFTTE
+917 EWRPLDSNHHVLTTE

-965 DGDGIP
+965 DGDGKP

-1036 DYNRPAIDTDNDGV
+1036 DYNRPAVDTDNDGV

-1065 GYDTGNPNLNK
+1065 GYDTGNPDPNK
-1076 PDPDN
+1076 PDSGN

-1139 DNGGNSKPDPDNGGN
+1139 DNGGNSKPDI
-1154 SKPDPDNGGNSKPDI
+1154 DI
-1169 DTDGDGKPNINIDT
+1169 DTDGDGKPDIDIDTDGDGKPDIDIDT

-1219 DGDGKPDINIDT
+1219 DGDGKPDINIDIDGDGKPDVNIDIDGDGKPDINIDT
-1231 DGNGKPDINI
+1231 DGDGKPDINI

-1268 LMFISLFFLIKNLTN
+1268 LMFLSLFFLIKNLTN

>member
-22 PVASFNASNTF
+22 SVASFNASNTF
-33 ADTIEESTNAGNAEG
+33 ADTIEESTNAGNAGEDA
-48 GTNAGNAEGDT
+48 NAGNAEGD
-59 NAGDA
+59 A
-64 EGDTNAGDA
+64 
-73 EGDTNAGDAEGDTN
+73 N

-94 TNAGNAEGDTNAGDA
+94 ANAGNAEGDANAGNAGGDA
-109 EGDTNAGNAE
+109 NAGNAGGDANAGNAGGDANAGNAEEDANAGNAEEDANAGNAE
-119 GDTNAGNAE
+119 GDA
-128 GGTNAGNAE
+128 NAGNAE
-137 GDTNAGDAEG
+137 GDANAEEDSNAG
-147 DTNAGDAEGDA
+147 NAEGDA
-158 NAGDA
+158 NAG
-163 EGDTNAGNA
+163 NA
-172 EGDTNA
+172 EEDMNA
-178 GDAEGD
+178 L
-184 TNAGNAEG
+184 
-192 DTNAGDAEGDTNAGN
+192 
-207 AEGDTNAGDAEGDTN
+207 
-222 AGNAEGDT
+222 
-230 NAGDAEGDTNAG
+230 
-242 DAEGDA
+242 
-248 NAVVVEEEATAE
+248 VVEEATAE
-260 EPTSVGDFKISG
+260 DPTSVGDFKISG

-489 GIITAKGAYHG
+489 GTITAKGAYHG

-627 ISLTYLGQD
+627 ISLKYLGQD

-659 PSYTDAQGILYLW
+659 PSYTDDQGVLYLW

-694 EVLKPDDF
+694 GNIKPDDF
-702 YIKDIGSGSQ
+702 YVKDIGSGSQ

-743 EKSFLDWIFKD
+743 EKSFLDWILKD

-787 DINLGSDDLTKQ
+787 DTNLGSDDLTKQ

-808 ITSTQFSSIYP
+808 ITSTQFSNVYP
-819 FKDAYWGHRAY
+819 FNEAYWGHRAY

-983 DINIDTSGD
+983 DINIDMSGD

-1081 GGNSKPDSGNGGNSK
+1081 GGNSKPDPDNGGNSKPDSGNGGNSKPDSGNGGNSK

-1169 DTDGDGKPNINIDT
+1169 DIDT

-1190 INIDTDGDGKPDI
+1190 INIDTDGDGKPGI

-1214 INIDI
+1214 VNIDI

>member
-22 PVASFNASNTF
+22 SVASFNASNTF

-48 GTNAGNAEGDT
+48 DTNAGNAGGDANAGNAEGD
-59 NAGDA
+59 A
-64 EGDTNAGDA
+64 
-73 EGDTNAGDAEGDTN
+73 N

-94 TNAGNAEGDTNAGDA
+94 ANAGNAGGDTNVGNPEGDANAGNAGGDANAGNAEEDANAGNAEEDANAGNAEGDANAGNA
-109 EGDTNAGNAE
+109 EEDSNAGNAEEDSNAGNAE
-119 GDTNAGNAE
+119 GDMNAL
-128 GGTNAGNAE
+128 
-137 GDTNAGDAEG
+137 
-147 DTNAGDAEGDA
+147 
-158 NAGDA
+158 
-163 EGDTNAGNA
+163 
-172 EGDTNA
+172 
-178 GDAEGD
+178 
-184 TNAGNAEG
+184 
-192 DTNAGDAEGDTNAGN
+192 
-207 AEGDTNAGDAEGDTN
+207 
-222 AGNAEGDT
+222 
-230 NAGDAEGDTNAG
+230 
-242 DAEGDA
+242 
-248 NAVVVEEEATAE
+248 VVEEATAE
-260 EPTSVGDFKISG
+260 DPTSVGDFKISG

-387 EGEFIVPEGGKIPRD
+387 EGEFIVSEGGKIPRD

-489 GIITAKGAYHG
+489 GTITAKGAYHG

-672 FSDQFKGSEVS
+672 FSDKFTGSEVS

-743 EKSFLDWIFKD
+743 EKSFLDWLLKD
-754 GGIPIITP
+754 GGIPITTP

>member
-22 PVASFNASNTF
+22 SVASFNASNTF
-33 ADTIEESTNAGNAEG
+33 ADTIEESTNAGN
-48 GTNAGNAEGDT
+48 
-59 NAGDA
+59 
-64 EGDTNAGDA
+64 
-73 EGDTNAGDAEGDTN
+73 AEGDTN

-94 TNAGNAEGDTNAGDA
+94 TNAGNAEGDTNAG
-109 EGDTNAGNAE
+109 NAE
-119 GDTNAGNAE
+119 GDTNAGNA
-128 GGTNAGNAE
+128 GGDANAGNAGGDANAGNAGGDANAGNAEEDSNAGNAE
-137 GDTNAGDAEG
+137 GDA
-147 DTNAGDAEGDA
+147 
-158 NAGDA
+158 
-163 EGDTNAGNA
+163 NAGNA
-172 EGDTNA
+172 EE
-178 GDAEGD
+178 DA
-184 TNAGNAEG
+184 NAGNAEE
-192 DTNAGDAEGDTNAGN
+192 DSNAGN
-207 AEGDTNAGDAEGDTN
+207 AEEDMNAL
-222 AGNAEGDT
+222 
-230 NAGDAEGDTNAG
+230 
-242 DAEGDA
+242 
-248 NAVVVEEEATAE
+248 VVEEATAE
-260 EPTSVGDFKISG
+260 DPTSVGDFKISG

-368 RAGKGTTLIIDDSV
+368 RAGKGTTLTIDDSV

-489 GIITAKGAYHG
+489 GTITAKGAYHG

-627 ISLTYLGQD
+627 ISLKYLGQD

-659 PSYTDAQGILYLW
+659 PSYTDDQGVLYLW

-694 EVLKPDDF
+694 GNIKPDDF
-702 YIKDIGSGSQ
+702 YVKDIGSGSQ

-743 EKSFLDWIFKD
+743 EKLFLDWILKD

-787 DINLGSDDLTKQ
+787 DTNLGSDDLTKQ

-808 ITSTQFSSIYP
+808 ITSTQFSNVYP
-819 FKDAYWGHRAY
+819 FNEAYWGHRAY

-1081 GGNSKPDSGNGGNSK
+1081 GGNSKPDPDNGGNSKPDSGNGGNSKPDSGNGGNSK

-1169 DTDGDGKPNINIDT
+1169 DTDGDGKPNINID
-1183 DGDGKPD
+1183 
-1190 INIDTDGDGKPDI
+1190 IDGDGKPDI

-1219 DGDGKPDINIDT
+1219 DGDGKPDINIDIDGDGKPDINIDIDGDGKPDINIDIDGDGKPDINIDIDGDGKPDINIDTDGDGKPDINIDT

>member
-22 PVASFNASNTF
+22 SVASFNASNTF

-48 GTNAGNAEGDT
+48 DTNAGNAGGDANAGNAEEDANAGNAEGDA
-59 NAGDA
+59 NAG
-64 EGDTNAGDA
+64 NAGGGA
-73 EGDTNAGDAEGDTN
+73 N

-94 TNAGNAEGDTNAGDA
+94 ANAGNAEEDTNAGDAGGDANAGNAEGDA
-109 EGDTNAGNAE
+109 NAGNAE
-119 GDTNAGNAE
+119 EDTNA
-128 GGTNAGNAE
+128 
-137 GDTNAGDAEG
+137 
-147 DTNAGDAEGDA
+147 
-158 NAGDA
+158 
-163 EGDTNAGNA
+163 
-172 EGDTNA
+172 
-178 GDAEGD
+178 
-184 TNAGNAEG
+184 
-192 DTNAGDAEGDTNAGN
+192 
-207 AEGDTNAGDAEGDTN
+207 
-222 AGNAEGDT
+222 
-230 NAGDAEGDTNAG
+230 
-242 DAEGDA
+242 GDA
-248 NAVVVEEEATAE
+248 NAVVVEEDATAE

-272 GEINVDFKFASGVLT
+272 GEINVDFKFASGILT

-361 DVYYPGM
+361 DKPYPGI
-368 RAGKGTTLIIDDSV
+368 RAGKSTTLIIDDSV

-387 EGEFIVPEGGKIPRD
+387 EGEFIVPENGKIPRD

-421 SNNRG
+421 SKNSG
-426 SLKVVGNY
+426 SLTAVGNSY
-434 YSAGIGGGNTESGGN
+434 AAGIGGGDTENGGN
-449 IIINGGAIT
+449 IIINGGIINAT
-458 AIGQESSR
+458 AKEGS
-466 NTGYGAGIGG
+466 NTVYGAGIGG
-476 GGNGSGGD
+476 GRIGDGGD

-489 GIITAKGAYHG
+489 GTITAKGAYHG

-506 YYTTTKNALSP
+506 YYTGISINILNP
-517 SVVDPST
+517 SVVDPSS
-524 GSGYSGNITINGGLS
+524 GYGYSGNITINGGLS

-549 FGDGCVNPG
+549 FGDGCTKIGVS
-558 TNRGY
+558 RGY
-563 RILVTGGT
+563 RVLVTGGT
-571 ILPYMTGVGDWIF
+571 VLPYITGTETWLS
-584 DLSATTGDVIVTGGS
+584 DLSAVAGDVIVTGGS

-606 SLGGAVAYGDLEKKT
+606 SNGGVAVAYGDLEKKT
-621 KVFMNK
+621 EVFMNK

-636 KVSTTL
+636 KVNTTL
-642 VDDFKMLIDGKI
+642 VEDFKMLINGKI

-659 PSYTDAQGILYLW
+659 PSYTDAQGVLYLW
-672 FSDQFKGSEVS
+672 FSDQFKKSEVS

-694 EVLKPDDF
+694 ENIKPNDF

-712 FLKQYEEFTID
+712 YLKQYEEFTID
-723 DTPPYL
+723 NTPPYL
-729 IIKRY
+729 INKRY

-743 EKSFLDWIFKD
+743 EKGFLDWLLKD
-754 GGIPIITP
+754 GGIPITTP
-762 KGEKLTDKKF
+762 AGEKLTDKKF

-779 LNEETMEP
+779 LNDETMEP
-787 DINLGSDDLTKQ
+787 DINLGSDEFTKQ
-799 VDAGKYQLS
+799 VDAGKYQLN
-808 ITSTQFSSIYP
+808 ITSTQFSNEYP
-819 FKDAYWGHRAY
+819 FNEAYWGHRAF
-830 YKAEIIPADTET
+830 YKAEIIPADAET
-842 SLVVEESKA
+842 SLVVEESKV

-861 FTLNV
+861 FTLNATV
-866 TISPDKK
+866 SPDKK

-902 HNKGSESHNY
+902 HDKGSKSHNY

-1036 DYNRPAIDTDNDGV
+1036 DYNRPAIDADNDGV

-1065 GYDTGNPNLNK
+1065 GYDTGNPDPDN

-1081 GGNSKPDSGNGGNSK
+1081 PNPD
-1096 PDSGNGGNSKPDSGN
+1096 NGGNSKPDSGN

-1214 INIDI
+1214 VNIDI
-1219 DGDGKPDINIDT
+1219 DGD
-1231 DGNGKPDINI
+1231 GKPDINI

>member
-22 PVASFNASNTF
+22 SVASFNASNTF

-48 GTNAGNAEGDT
+48 DTNAGNAGGDANAGNAEGDA
-59 NAGDA
+59 NAGNA
-64 EGDTNAGDA
+64 GGDTNVGNPEGDA
-73 EGDTNAGDAEGDTN
+73 NAGNAGGDANAGNAEEDANAGNAEEDAN

-94 TNAGNAEGDTNAGDA
+94 ANAGNAEEDSNAGNAEEDSNAGNAEGDMNAL
-109 EGDTNAGNAE
+109 
-119 GDTNAGNAE
+119 
-128 GGTNAGNAE
+128 
-137 GDTNAGDAEG
+137 
-147 DTNAGDAEGDA
+147 
-158 NAGDA
+158 
-163 EGDTNAGNA
+163 
-172 EGDTNA
+172 
-178 GDAEGD
+178 
-184 TNAGNAEG
+184 
-192 DTNAGDAEGDTNAGN
+192 
-207 AEGDTNAGDAEGDTN
+207 
-222 AGNAEGDT
+222 
-230 NAGDAEGDTNAG
+230 
-242 DAEGDA
+242 
-248 NAVVVEEEATAE
+248 VVEEATAE
-260 EPTSVGDFKISG
+260 DPTSVGDFKISG

-387 EGEFIVPEGGKIPRD
+387 EGEFIVSEGGKIPRD

-489 GIITAKGAYHG
+489 GTITAKGAYHG

-672 FSDQFKGSEVS
+672 FSDKFTGSEVS

-743 EKSFLDWIFKD
+743 EKSFLDWLLKD
-754 GGIPIITP
+754 GGIPITTP

-1096 PDSGNGGNSKPDSGN
+1096 PDTDNGGNSKPDTGNGGNSKPDSGN

-1117 DPDNGGN
+1117 DPDKGGN
-1124 SKPDPDN
+1124 RKPDPDK
-1131 GGNGKPDP
+1131 GGNGKPDQ

>member
-16 ISMGLG
+16 ISMGFG
-22 PVASFNASNTF
+22 SVASFNASNIF
-33 ADTIEESTNAGNAEG
+33 ADNIEESTNAGSTEGNANAGSAEG
-48 GTNAGNAEGDT
+48 DANAGNTEGNANAGSAEGNANAGNTEGDT
-59 NAGDA
+59 NAGSA
-64 EGDTNAGDA
+64 EGDANV
-73 EGDTNAGDAEGDTN
+73 
-87 AGNAEGD
+87 GNAEGD

-109 EGDTNAGNAE
+109 NAGNAE
-119 GDTNAGNAE
+119 E
-128 GGTNAGNAE
+128 
-137 GDTNAGDAEG
+137 
-147 DTNAGDAEGDA
+147 
-158 NAGDA
+158 
-163 EGDTNAGNA
+163 
-172 EGDTNA
+172 
-178 GDAEGD
+178 
-184 TNAGNAEG
+184 
-192 DTNAGDAEGDTNAGN
+192 
-207 AEGDTNAGDAEGDTN
+207 
-222 AGNAEGDT
+222 
-230 NAGDAEGDTNAG
+230 
-242 DAEGDA
+242 DA
-248 NAVVVEEEATAE
+248 NAVVVEEDATAE

-272 GEINVDFKFASGVLT
+272 GEINVDFKFASGILT

-361 DVYYPGM
+361 DKPYPGI
-368 RAGKGTTLIIDDSV
+368 RAGKSTTLIIDDSV

-387 EGEFIVPEGGKIPRD
+387 EGEFIVPENGKIPRD

-421 SNNRG
+421 SKNSG
-426 SLKVVGNY
+426 SLTAVGNSY
-434 YSAGIGGGNTESGGN
+434 AAGIGGGDTENGGN
-449 IIINGGAIT
+449 IIINGGIINAT
-458 AIGQESSR
+458 AKEGS
-466 NTGYGAGIGG
+466 NTVYGAGIGG
-476 GGNGSGGD
+476 GRIGDGGD

-489 GIITAKGAYHG
+489 GTITAKGAYHG

-506 YYTTTKNALSP
+506 YYTGISINILNP
-517 SVVDPST
+517 SVVDPSS
-524 GSGYSGNITINGGLS
+524 GYGYSGNITINGGLS

-549 FGDGCVNPG
+549 FGDGCTKIGVS
-558 TNRGY
+558 RGY
-563 RILVTGGT
+563 RVLVTGGT
-571 ILPYMTGVGDWIF
+571 VLPYITGTETWLS
-584 DLSATTGDVIVTGGS
+584 DLSAVAGDVIVTGGS

-606 SLGGAVAYGDLEKKT
+606 SNGGVAVAYGDLEKKT
-621 KVFMNK
+621 EVFMNK

-636 KVSTTL
+636 KVNTTL
-642 VDDFKMLIDGKI
+642 VEDFKMLINGKI

-659 PSYTDAQGILYLW
+659 PSYTDDQGVLYLW
-672 FSDQFKGSEVS
+672 FSDQFKKSEVS
-683 VNLVVIDKITG
+683 VNLVVVDKITG
-694 EVLKPDDF
+694 ENIKPNDF

-712 FLKQYEEFTID
+712 YLKQYEEFTID
-723 DTPPYL
+723 NTPPYL
-729 IIKRY
+729 INKRY

-743 EKSFLDWIFKD
+743 EKGFLDWLLKD
-754 GGIPIITP
+754 GGIPITTP
-762 KGEKLTDKKF
+762 AGEKLTDKKF

-779 LNEETMEP
+779 LNDETMEP
-787 DINLGSDDLTKQ
+787 DINLGSDEFTKQ
-799 VDAGKYQLS
+799 VDAGKYQLN
-808 ITSTQFSSIYP
+808 ITSTQFSNEYP
-819 FKDAYWGHRAY
+819 FNEAYWGHRAF
-830 YKAEIIPADTET
+830 YKAEIIPADAET
-842 SLVVEESKA
+842 SLVVEESKV

-861 FTLNV
+861 FTLNATV
-866 TISPDKK
+866 SPDKK

-902 HNKGSESHNY
+902 HDKGSKSHNY

-965 DGDGIP
+965 DGDGKP

-1036 DYNRPAIDTDNDGV
+1036 DYNRPAIDADNDGV

-1065 GYDTGNPNLNK
+1065 GYDTGNPDPDN

-1081 GGNSKPDSGNGGNSK
+1081 PNPD
-1096 PDSGNGGNSKPDSGN
+1096 NGGNSKPDSGN

-1124 SKPDPDN
+1124 SKPDSGNGGNSKPDPDNGGNSKPDSGN

-1139 DNGGNSKPDPDNGGN
+1139 DNGGNSKPDIDIDTDGDG
-1154 SKPDPDNGGNSKPDI
+1154 KPDIDI
-1169 DTDGDGKPNINIDT
+1169 DTDGDGKPN
-1183 DGDGKPD
+1183 

-1231 DGNGKPDINI
+1231 NGDGKPDINIDIDGDGKPDINIDTDGDGKPDINI

>member
-1 MQQKCK
+1 
-7 KKALSMILS
+7 
-16 ISMGLG
+16 
-22 PVASFNASNTF
+22 
-33 ADTIEESTNAGNAEG
+33 
-48 GTNAGNAEGDT
+48 T

-64 EGDTNAGDA
+64 EGDT
-73 EGDTNAGDAEGDTN
+73 
-87 AGNAEGD
+87 
-94 TNAGNAEGDTNAGDA
+94 
-109 EGDTNAGNAE
+109 
-119 GDTNAGNAE
+119 
-128 GGTNAGNAE
+128 
-137 GDTNAGDAEG
+137 
-147 DTNAGDAEGDA
+147 

-192 DTNAGDAEGDTNAGN
+192 DTNAGDAEGDTNAGDAEGDTN
-207 AEGDTNAGDAEGDTN
+207 AGDAEGDTNAGDAEGDTN

-992 WKPDINIDTDNTG
+992 WKP
-1005 EWKPSTEGGN
+1005 STEGGN

>member
-22 PVASFNASNTF
+22 SVASFNASNTF

-48 GTNAGNAEGDT
+48 
-59 NAGDA
+59 
-64 EGDTNAGDA
+64 
-73 EGDTNAGDAEGDTN
+73 DTN

-94 TNAGNAEGDTNAGDA
+94 TNAGNAGGDANAGNAGGDA
-109 EGDTNAGNAE
+109 NAGNAGGDANAGNAEEDSNAGNAE
-119 GDTNAGNAE
+119 GDANAGNAE
-128 GGTNAGNAE
+128 EDANAGNAE
-137 GDTNAGDAEG
+137 EDS
-147 DTNAGDAEGDA
+147 
-158 NAGDA
+158 
-163 EGDTNAGNA
+163 NAGNA
-172 EGDTNA
+172 EEDMNA
-178 GDAEGD
+178 L
-184 TNAGNAEG
+184 
-192 DTNAGDAEGDTNAGN
+192 
-207 AEGDTNAGDAEGDTN
+207 
-222 AGNAEGDT
+222 
-230 NAGDAEGDTNAG
+230 
-242 DAEGDA
+242 
-248 NAVVVEEEATAE
+248 VVEEATAE
-260 EPTSVGDFKISG
+260 DPTSVGDFKISG

-368 RAGKGTTLIIDDSV
+368 RAGKGTTLTIDDSV

-489 GIITAKGAYHG
+489 GTITAKGAYHG

-627 ISLTYLGQD
+627 ISLKYLGQD

-659 PSYTDAQGILYLW
+659 PSYTDDQGVLYLW

-694 EVLKPDDF
+694 GNIKPDDF
-702 YIKDIGSGSQ
+702 YVKDIGSGSQ

-743 EKSFLDWIFKD
+743 EKLFLDWILKD

-787 DINLGSDDLTKQ
+787 DTNLGSDDLTKQ

-808 ITSTQFSSIYP
+808 ITSTQFSNVYP
-819 FKDAYWGHRAY
+819 FNEAYWGHRAY

-887 YINGKE
+887 YINRKE

-1081 GGNSKPDSGNGGNSK
+1081 GGNSKPDPDNGGNSKPDSGNGGNSKPDSGNGGNSK

-1169 DTDGDGKPNINIDT
+1169 DTDGDGKPNINID
-1183 DGDGKPD
+1183 
-1190 INIDTDGDGKPDI
+1190 IDGDGKPDI

-1219 DGDGKPDINIDT
+1219 DGDGKPDINIDIDGDGKPDINIDIDGDGKPDINIDIDGDGKPDINIDIDGDGKPDINIDTDGDGKPDINIDT

>member
-33 ADTIEESTNAGNAEG
+33 ADTIEESTNAGN
-48 GTNAGNAEGDT
+48 
-59 NAGDA
+59 
-64 EGDTNAGDA
+64 
-73 EGDTNAGDAEGDTN
+73 
-87 AGNAEGD
+87 
-94 TNAGNAEGDTNAGDA
+94 
-109 EGDTNAGNAE
+109 
-119 GDTNAGNAE
+119 
-128 GGTNAGNAE
+128 
-137 GDTNAGDAEG
+137 
-147 DTNAGDAEGDA
+147 
-158 NAGDA
+158 
-163 EGDTNAGNA
+163 
-172 EGDTNA
+172 
-178 GDAEGD
+178 
-184 TNAGNAEG
+184 
-192 DTNAGDAEGDTNAGN
+192 
-207 AEGDTNAGDAEGDTN
+207 AEGDTN

-992 WKPDINIDTDNTG
+992 WKP
-1005 EWKPSTEGGN
+1005 STEGGN

>member
-16 ISMGLG
+16 ISMGFG
-22 PVASFNASNTF
+22 SVASFNASNIF
-33 ADTIEESTNAGNAEG
+33 ADNIEESTNAGSTEGNANAGSAEG
-48 GTNAGNAEGDT
+48 NANAGNTEGDA
-59 NAGDA
+59 NV
-64 EGDTNAGDA
+64 
-73 EGDTNAGDAEGDTN
+73 
-87 AGNAEGD
+87 GNAEGD
-94 TNAGNAEGDTNAGDA
+94 TNAGNAEGDTNAGVA
-109 EGDTNAGNAE
+109 NAGNAE
-119 GDTNAGNAE
+119 E
-128 GGTNAGNAE
+128 
-137 GDTNAGDAEG
+137 
-147 DTNAGDAEGDA
+147 
-158 NAGDA
+158 
-163 EGDTNAGNA
+163 
-172 EGDTNA
+172 
-178 GDAEGD
+178 
-184 TNAGNAEG
+184 
-192 DTNAGDAEGDTNAGN
+192 
-207 AEGDTNAGDAEGDTN
+207 
-222 AGNAEGDT
+222 
-230 NAGDAEGDTNAG
+230 
-242 DAEGDA
+242 DA
-248 NAVVVEEEATAE
+248 NAVVVEEDATAE

-272 GEINVDFKFASGVLT
+272 GEINVDFKFASGILT

-361 DVYYPGM
+361 DKPYPGI
-368 RAGKGTTLIIDDSV
+368 RAGKSTTLIIDDSV

-387 EGEFIVPEGGKIPRD
+387 EGEFIVPENGKIPRD

-421 SNNRG
+421 SKNSG
-426 SLKVVGNY
+426 SLTAVGNSY
-434 YSAGIGGGNTESGGN
+434 ASGIGGGDTENGGN
-449 IIINGGAIT
+449 IIINGGIINAT
-458 AIGQESSR
+458 AKEGS
-466 NTGYGAGIGG
+466 NTVYGAGIGG
-476 GGNGSGGD
+476 GRIGDGGD

-489 GIITAKGAYHG
+489 GTITAKGAYHG

-506 YYTTTKNALSP
+506 YYTGISINILNP
-517 SVVDPST
+517 SVVDPSS
-524 GSGYSGNITINGGLS
+524 GYGYSGNITINGGLS

-549 FGDGCVNPG
+549 FGDGCTKIGVS
-558 TNRGY
+558 RGY
-563 RILVTGGT
+563 RVLVTGGT
-571 ILPYMTGVGDWIF
+571 VLPYITGTETWLS
-584 DLSATTGDVIVTGGS
+584 DLSAVAGDVIVTGGS

-606 SLGGAVAYGDLEKKT
+606 SNGGVAVAYGDLEKKT
-621 KVFMNK
+621 EVFMNK

-636 KVSTTL
+636 KVNTTL
-642 VDDFKMLIDGKI
+642 VEDFKMLINGKI

-659 PSYTDAQGILYLW
+659 PSYTDDQGVLYLW
-672 FSDQFKGSEVS
+672 FSDQFKKSEVS
-683 VNLVVIDKITG
+683 VNLVVVDKITG
-694 EVLKPDDF
+694 ENIKPNDF

-712 FLKQYEEFTID
+712 YLKQYEEFTID
-723 DTPPYL
+723 NTPPYL
-729 IIKRY
+729 INKRY

-743 EKSFLDWIFKD
+743 EKGFLDWLLKD
-754 GGIPIITP
+754 GGIPITTP
-762 KGEKLTDKKF
+762 AGEKLTDKKF

-779 LNEETMEP
+779 LNDETMEP
-787 DINLGSDDLTKQ
+787 DINLGSDEFTKQ
-799 VDAGKYQLS
+799 VDAGKYQLN
-808 ITSTQFSSIYP
+808 ITSTQFSNEYP
-819 FKDAYWGHRAY
+819 FNEAYWGHRAF
-830 YKAEIIPADTET
+830 YKAEIIPADAET
-842 SLVVEESKA
+842 SLVVEESKV

-861 FTLNV
+861 FTLNATV
-866 TISPDKK
+866 SPDKK

-902 HNKGSESHNY
+902 HDKGSKSHNY

-965 DGDGIP
+965 DGDGKP

-992 WKPDINIDTDNTG
+992 WKSDINIDTDNTG

-1036 DYNRPAIDTDNDGV
+1036 DYNRPAIDADNDGV

-1056 DKNVDTGSG
+1056 DNNVDTGSG
-1065 GYDTGNPNLNK
+1065 GYDTGNPDPDN

-1081 GGNSKPDSGNGGNSK
+1081 PNPD
-1096 PDSGNGGNSKPDSGN
+1096 NGGNSKPDSGN

-1124 SKPDPDN
+1124 SKPDSGN

-1139 DNGGNSKPDPDNGGN
+1139 DNGGNSKPDIDIDTDGDG
-1154 SKPDPDNGGNSKPDI
+1154 KPDIDI
-1169 DTDGDGKPNINIDT
+1169 DTDGDGKPN
-1183 DGDGKPD
+1183 

-1231 DGNGKPDINI
+1231 NGDGKPDINIDIDGDGKPDINIDTDGDGKPDINI

>member
-22 PVASFNASNTF
+22 SVASFNASNTF
-33 ADTIEESTNAGNAEG
+33 ADTIEESTNAGN
-48 GTNAGNAEGDT
+48 
-59 NAGDA
+59 
-64 EGDTNAGDA
+64 
-73 EGDTNAGDAEGDTN
+73 AEGDTN

-94 TNAGNAEGDTNAGDA
+94 TNAGNAEGDTNAGNAGGDA
-109 EGDTNAGNAE
+109 NAGNAGGDANAGNAGGDANAGNAEEDSNAGNAE
-119 GDTNAGNAE
+119 GDANAGNAE
-128 GGTNAGNAE
+128 EDANAGNAE
-137 GDTNAGDAEG
+137 EDS
-147 DTNAGDAEGDA
+147 
-158 NAGDA
+158 
-163 EGDTNAGNA
+163 NAGNA
-172 EGDTNA
+172 EEDMNA
-178 GDAEGD
+178 L
-184 TNAGNAEG
+184 
-192 DTNAGDAEGDTNAGN
+192 
-207 AEGDTNAGDAEGDTN
+207 
-222 AGNAEGDT
+222 
-230 NAGDAEGDTNAG
+230 
-242 DAEGDA
+242 
-248 NAVVVEEEATAE
+248 VVEEATAE
-260 EPTSVGDFKISG
+260 DPTSVGDFKISG

-368 RAGKGTTLIIDDSV
+368 RAGKGTTLTIDDSV

-466 NTGYGAGIGG
+466 NTGY
-476 GGNGSGGD
+476 
-484 ITING
+484 
-489 GIITAKGAYHG
+489 G

-627 ISLTYLGQD
+627 ISLKYLGQD

-659 PSYTDAQGILYLW
+659 PSYTDDQGVLYLW

-694 EVLKPDDF
+694 GNIKPDDF
-702 YIKDIGSGSQ
+702 YVKDIGSGSQ

-743 EKSFLDWIFKD
+743 EKLFLDWILKD

-787 DINLGSDDLTKQ
+787 DTNLGSDDLTKQ

-808 ITSTQFSSIYP
+808 ITSTQFSNVYP
-819 FKDAYWGHRAY
+819 FNEAYWGHRAY

-1081 GGNSKPDSGNGGNSK
+1081 GGNSKPDPDNGGNSKPDSGNGGNSK

-1117 DPDNGGN
+1117 DSGNGGN
-1124 SKPDPDN
+1124 S
-1131 GGNGKPDP
+1131 
-1139 DNGGNSKPDPDNGGN
+1139 
-1154 SKPDPDNGGNSKPDI
+1154 
-1169 DTDGDGKPNINIDT
+1169 
-1183 DGDGKPD
+1183 
-1190 INIDTDGDGKPDI
+1190 
-1203 NIDTDGDGKPD
+1203 
-1214 INIDI
+1214 
-1219 DGDGKPDINIDT
+1219 
-1231 DGNGKPDINI
+1231 
-1241 DTDESLDSNVG
+1241 
-1252 QNVQTGDQSN
+1252 
-1262 IMLDLA
+1262 
-1268 LMFISLFFLIKNLTN
+1268 
-1283 KYLRRK
+1283 

>member
-22 PVASFNASNTF
+22 SVASFNASNTF

-48 GTNAGNAEGDT
+48 DTNAGNAGGDANAGNAEGDA
-59 NAGDA
+59 NAGNA
-64 EGDTNAGDA
+64 GGDTNVGNPEGDA
-73 EGDTNAGDAEGDTN
+73 NAGNAGGDANAGNAEEDANAGNAEEDSN

-94 TNAGNAEGDTNAGDA
+94 MNAL
-109 EGDTNAGNAE
+109 
-119 GDTNAGNAE
+119 
-128 GGTNAGNAE
+128 
-137 GDTNAGDAEG
+137 
-147 DTNAGDAEGDA
+147 
-158 NAGDA
+158 
-163 EGDTNAGNA
+163 
-172 EGDTNA
+172 
-178 GDAEGD
+178 
-184 TNAGNAEG
+184 
-192 DTNAGDAEGDTNAGN
+192 
-207 AEGDTNAGDAEGDTN
+207 
-222 AGNAEGDT
+222 
-230 NAGDAEGDTNAG
+230 
-242 DAEGDA
+242 
-248 NAVVVEEEATAE
+248 VVEEATAE
-260 EPTSVGDFKISG
+260 DPTSVGDFKISG

-387 EGEFIVPEGGKIPRD
+387 EGEFIVSEGGKIPRD

-489 GIITAKGAYHG
+489 GTITAKGAYHG

-672 FSDQFKGSEVS
+672 FSDKFTGSEVS

-743 EKSFLDWIFKD
+743 EKSFLDWLLKD
-754 GGIPIITP
+754 GGIPITTP

>member
-22 PVASFNASNTF
+22 SVASFNASNTF

-48 GTNAGNAEGDT
+48 
-59 NAGDA
+59 
-64 EGDTNAGDA
+64 
-73 EGDTNAGDAEGDTN
+73 DTN

-94 TNAGNAEGDTNAGDA
+94 TNAGNAGGDANAGNAGGDA
-109 EGDTNAGNAE
+109 NAGNAGGDANAGNAGGDANAGNAGGDANAGNAEEDSNAGNAE
-119 GDTNAGNAE
+119 GDANAGNAE
-128 GGTNAGNAE
+128 EDANAGNAE
-137 GDTNAGDAEG
+137 EDS
-147 DTNAGDAEGDA
+147 
-158 NAGDA
+158 
-163 EGDTNAGNA
+163 NAGNA
-172 EGDTNA
+172 EEDMNA
-178 GDAEGD
+178 L
-184 TNAGNAEG
+184 
-192 DTNAGDAEGDTNAGN
+192 
-207 AEGDTNAGDAEGDTN
+207 
-222 AGNAEGDT
+222 
-230 NAGDAEGDTNAG
+230 
-242 DAEGDA
+242 
-248 NAVVVEEEATAE
+248 VVEEATAE
-260 EPTSVGDFKISG
+260 DPTSVGDFKISG

-368 RAGKGTTLIIDDSV
+368 RAGKGTTLTIDDSV

-489 GIITAKGAYHG
+489 GTITAKGAYHG

-627 ISLTYLGQD
+627 ISLKYLGQD

-659 PSYTDAQGILYLW
+659 PSYTDDQGVLYLW

-694 EVLKPDDF
+694 GNIKPDDF
-702 YIKDIGSGSQ
+702 YVKDIGSGSQ

-743 EKSFLDWIFKD
+743 EKLFLDWILKD

-787 DINLGSDDLTKQ
+787 DTNLGSDDLTKQ

-808 ITSTQFSSIYP
+808 ITSTQFSNVYP
-819 FKDAYWGHRAY
+819 FNEAYWGHRAY

-1022 DKNIDTNGDGNPDT
+1022 DKN
-1036 DYNRPAIDTDNDGV
+1036 
-1050 DDYWKP
+1050 
-1056 DKNVDTGSG
+1056 VDTGSG

-1076 PDPDN
+1076 PDPDNGGNSKPDPDNGGNSKPDSGN

-1169 DTDGDGKPNINIDT
+1169 DTDGDGKPNINID
-1183 DGDGKPD
+1183 
-1190 INIDTDGDGKPDI
+1190 IDGDGKPDI

-1219 DGDGKPDINIDT
+1219 DGDGKPDINIDIDGDGKPDINIDIDGDGKPDINIDTDGDGKPDINIDT

>member
-22 PVASFNASNTF
+22 SVASFNASNTF

-48 GTNAGNAEGDT
+48 DTNAGNAGGDANAGNAGGDANAGNAGGDANAGNAEGDA
-59 NAGDA
+59 NAGNA
-64 EGDTNAGDA
+64 EGDANAG
-73 EGDTNAGDAEGDTN
+73 NAGGDTN

-94 TNAGNAEGDTNAGDA
+94 ANAGNAEEDANAGNAEEDANAGNAEGDANAGNA
-109 EGDTNAGNAE
+109 EEDSNAGNAEEDSNAGNAE
-119 GDTNAGNAE
+119 GDMNAL
-128 GGTNAGNAE
+128 
-137 GDTNAGDAEG
+137 
-147 DTNAGDAEGDA
+147 
-158 NAGDA
+158 
-163 EGDTNAGNA
+163 
-172 EGDTNA
+172 
-178 GDAEGD
+178 
-184 TNAGNAEG
+184 
-192 DTNAGDAEGDTNAGN
+192 
-207 AEGDTNAGDAEGDTN
+207 
-222 AGNAEGDT
+222 
-230 NAGDAEGDTNAG
+230 
-242 DAEGDA
+242 
-248 NAVVVEEEATAE
+248 VVEEATAE
-260 EPTSVGDFKISG
+260 DPTSVGDFKISG

-489 GIITAKGAYHG
+489 GTITAKGAYHG

-672 FSDQFKGSEVS
+672 FSDKFTGSEVS

-743 EKSFLDWIFKD
+743 EKSFLDWLLKD
-754 GGIPIITP
+754 GGIPITTP

-1081 GGNSKPDSGNGGNSK
+1081 GGNSKPDPDNGGNSK

-1124 SKPDPDN
+1124 SKPDPDNGGNGKPDPDN

-1219 DGDGKPDINIDT
+1219 DGDGKPDINIDIDGDGKPDINIDT

>member
-22 PVASFNASNTF
+22 SVASFNASNTF
-33 ADTIEESTNAGNAEG
+33 ADTIEESTNAGN
-48 GTNAGNAEGDT
+48 
-59 NAGDA
+59 
-64 EGDTNAGDA
+64 
-73 EGDTNAGDAEGDTN
+73 AEGDTN

-94 TNAGNAEGDTNAGDA
+94 TNAGNAEGDTNAGNAGGDA
-109 EGDTNAGNAE
+109 NAGNAGGDASAGNAGGDANAGNAGGDANAGNAGGDANAGNAGGDANAGNAE
-119 GDTNAGNAE
+119 GDANAGNAE
-128 GGTNAGNAE
+128 EDANAGNAE
-137 GDTNAGDAEG
+137 EDS
-147 DTNAGDAEGDA
+147 
-158 NAGDA
+158 
-163 EGDTNAGNA
+163 NAGNA
-172 EGDTNA
+172 EEDMNA
-178 GDAEGD
+178 L
-184 TNAGNAEG
+184 
-192 DTNAGDAEGDTNAGN
+192 
-207 AEGDTNAGDAEGDTN
+207 
-222 AGNAEGDT
+222 
-230 NAGDAEGDTNAG
+230 
-242 DAEGDA
+242 
-248 NAVVVEEEATAE
+248 VVEEATAE
-260 EPTSVGDFKISG
+260 DPTSVGDFKISG

-368 RAGKGTTLIIDDSV
+368 RAGKGTTLTIDDSV

-489 GIITAKGAYHG
+489 GTITAKGAYHG

-627 ISLTYLGQD
+627 ISLKYLGQD

-659 PSYTDAQGILYLW
+659 PSYTDDQGVLYLW

-694 EVLKPDDF
+694 GNIKPDDF
-702 YIKDIGSGSQ
+702 YVKDIGSGSQ

-734 DGLPFEEDV
+734 DGLPFEGDV
-743 EKSFLDWIFKD
+743 EKLFLDWILKD

-787 DINLGSDDLTKQ
+787 DTNLGSDDLTKQ

-808 ITSTQFSSIYP
+808 ITSTQFSNVYP
-819 FKDAYWGHRAY
+819 FNEAYWGHRAY

-1081 GGNSKPDSGNGGNSK
+1081 GGNSKPDPDNGGNSKPDSGNGGNSK

-1117 DPDNGGN
+1117 DSG
-1124 SKPDPDN
+1124 
-1131 GGNGKPDP
+1131 
-1139 DNGGNSKPDPDNGGN
+1139 NGGN

-1203 NIDTDGDGKPD
+1203 NIDIDGDGKPD

-1219 DGDGKPDINIDT
+1219 DGDGKPDINIDIDGDGKPDINIDTDGDGKPDINIDT

>member
-22 PVASFNASNTF
+22 SVASFNASNTF
-33 ADTIEESTNAGNAEG
+33 ADTIEESTNAGN
-48 GTNAGNAEGDT
+48 
-59 NAGDA
+59 
-64 EGDTNAGDA
+64 
-73 EGDTNAGDAEGDTN
+73 AEGDTN

-94 TNAGNAEGDTNAGDA
+94 TNAGNAEGDTNAGNAGGDA
-109 EGDTNAGNAE
+109 NAGNAGGDTNAGNAG
-119 GDTNAGNAE
+119 GDANAGNAE
-128 GGTNAGNAE
+128 EDANAGNAEEDANAGNAEEDANAGNAE
-137 GDTNAGDAEG
+137 GDANAG
-147 DTNAGDAEGDA
+147 NAEGDA
-158 NAGDA
+158 NAG
-163 EGDTNAGNA
+163 NA
-172 EGDTNA
+172 EEDMNA
-178 GDAEGD
+178 L
-184 TNAGNAEG
+184 
-192 DTNAGDAEGDTNAGN
+192 
-207 AEGDTNAGDAEGDTN
+207 
-222 AGNAEGDT
+222 
-230 NAGDAEGDTNAG
+230 
-242 DAEGDA
+242 
-248 NAVVVEEEATAE
+248 VVEEATAE
-260 EPTSVGDFKISG
+260 DPTSVGDFKISG

-489 GIITAKGAYHG
+489 GTITAKGAYHG

-627 ISLTYLGQD
+627 ISLKYLGQD

-659 PSYTDAQGILYLW
+659 PSYTDDQGVLYLW

-694 EVLKPDDF
+694 GNIKPDDF
-702 YIKDIGSGSQ
+702 YVKDIGSGSQ

-743 EKSFLDWIFKD
+743 EKSFLDWILKD

-787 DINLGSDDLTKQ
+787 DTNLGSDDLTKQ

-808 ITSTQFSSIYP
+808 ITSTQFSNVYP
-819 FKDAYWGHRAY
+819 FNEAYWGHRAY

-953 KKLKLDMTNVDV
+953 KKLKLDVTNVDV

-1081 GGNSKPDSGNGGNSK
+1081 GGNSKPDPDNGGNSK
-1096 PDSGNGGNSKPDSGN
+1096 PDPDNGGNSKPDPDN

-1139 DNGGNSKPDPDNGGN
+1139 DNGGNNKPDPDNGGN
-1154 SKPDPDNGGNSKPDI
+1154 SKPDPDNGGNSKPDIDI

-1190 INIDTDGDGKPDI
+1190 INIDTDGDGKPDV
-1203 NIDTDGDGKPD
+1203 NIDIDGDGKPD
-1214 INIDI
+1214 VNIDIDGDGKPDVNIDI

>member
-1 MQQKCK
+1 
-7 KKALSMILS
+7 
-16 ISMGLG
+16 
-22 PVASFNASNTF
+22 
-33 ADTIEESTNAGNAEG
+33 
-48 GTNAGNAEGDT
+48 
-59 NAGDA
+59 
-64 EGDTNAGDA
+64 
-73 EGDTNAGDAEGDTN
+73 
-87 AGNAEGD
+87 
-94 TNAGNAEGDTNAGDA
+94 
-109 EGDTNAGNAE
+109 
-119 GDTNAGNAE
+119 
-128 GGTNAGNAE
+128 
-137 GDTNAGDAEG
+137 
-147 DTNAGDAEGDA
+147 
-158 NAGDA
+158 
-163 EGDTNAGNA
+163 
-172 EGDTNA
+172 
-178 GDAEGD
+178 
-184 TNAGNAEG
+184 
-192 DTNAGDAEGDTNAGN
+192 
-207 AEGDTNAGDAEGDTN
+207 
-222 AGNAEGDT
+222 
-230 NAGDAEGDTNAG
+230 GDAEGDTNAG

-992 WKPDINIDTDNTG
+992 WKP
-1005 EWKPSTEGGN
+1005 STEGGN

>member
-73 EGDTNAGDAEGDTN
+73 EGDTNAGD
-87 AGNAEGD
+87 
-94 TNAGNAEGDTNAGDA
+94 
-109 EGDTNAGNAE
+109 
-119 GDTNAGNAE
+119 
-128 GGTNAGNAE
+128 
-137 GDTNAGDAEG
+137 
-147 DTNAGDAEGDA
+147 
-158 NAGDA
+158 
-163 EGDTNAGNA
+163 
-172 EGDTNA
+172 
-178 GDAEGD
+178 
-184 TNAGNAEG
+184 AEG

-992 WKPDINIDTDNTG
+992 WKP
-1005 EWKPSTEGGN
+1005 STEGGN

>member
-7 KKALSMILS
+7 KKVLSMILS

-22 PVASFNASNTF
+22 SVASFNTSNTF
-33 ADTIEESTNAGNAEG
+33 ADTIEESTEGNA
-48 GTNAGNAEGDT
+48 NAGNAEGD
-59 NAGDA
+59 A
-64 EGDTNAGDA
+64 
-73 EGDTNAGDAEGDTN
+73 N

-94 TNAGNAEGDTNAGDA
+94 ANAGNAEGDA
-109 EGDTNAGNAE
+109 NAGNAE
-119 GDTNAGNAE
+119 GD
-128 GGTNAGNAE
+128 
-137 GDTNAGDAEG
+137 
-147 DTNAGDAEGDA
+147 A
-158 NAGDA
+158 NAGSA
-163 EGDTNAGNA
+163 E
-172 EGDTNA
+172 E
-178 GDAEGD
+178 
-184 TNAGNAEG
+184 
-192 DTNAGDAEGDTNAGN
+192 
-207 AEGDTNAGDAEGDTN
+207 
-222 AGNAEGDT
+222 
-230 NAGDAEGDTNAG
+230 
-242 DAEGDA
+242 DA
-248 NAVVVEEEATAE
+248 NEVIVEEDATAE
-260 EPTSVGDFKISG
+260 ESMSVGDFKISG
-272 GEINVDFKFASGVLT
+272 GEINVDFTFAGGVLT

-297 NNNPNTPTTHRI
+297 NNDHNIPTKHRI

-344 YAHVILQDGSEN
+344 YAHIILQDGSEN
-356 KLESG
+356 ILESG
-361 DVYYPGM
+361 DIYYPGM
-368 RAGKGTTLIIDDSV
+368 RAGKSTTLIIDDSV

-387 EGEFIVPEGGKIPRD
+387 EGDFIVPEGGKIPRD
-402 VTLENGDK
+402 VTLENGNT

-434 YSAGIGGGNTESGGN
+434 YAAGIGGGGTENGGN

-458 AIGQESSR
+458 AVGQESSSNR
-466 NTGYGAGIGG
+466 GYGAGIGG
-476 GGNGSGGD
+476 GGSGTGGD

-489 GIITAKGAYHG
+489 GTITAKGAYHG

-506 YYTTTKNALSP
+506 YYNSAKKQLSP
-517 SVVDPST
+517 EVVDPST

-549 FGDGCVNPG
+549 FGDGCVQSGAN
-558 TNRGY
+558 NRGY

-571 ILPYMTGVGDWIF
+571 ILPYMTGSGGWIF
-584 DLSATTGDVIVTGGS
+584 DLSATTGEVIVTGGS

-606 SLGGAVAYGDLEKKT
+606 SFNGAVAYGDLEKKT
-621 KVFMNK
+621 HVFMSK
-627 ISLTYLGQD
+627 ISLTYLGED
-636 KVSTTL
+636 KVDTTL
-642 VDDFKMLIDGKI
+642 VEDFKMLIDGKI

-659 PSYTDAQGILYLW
+659 PSYTDDQGILYLW
-672 FSDQFKGSEVS
+672 FSDQFTGSEVS
-683 VNLVVIDKITG
+683 VDLTVVDKITG

-702 YIKDIGSGSQ
+702 YIKDIGSGSS

-723 DTPPYL
+723 KTPPYL
-729 IIKRY
+729 ISKRY
-734 DGLPFEEDV
+734 DGLPFEKDV
-743 EKSFLDWIFKD
+743 EEGFLDWLLKD
-754 GGIPIITP
+754 GGIPITTP

-779 LNEETMEP
+779 LDDETMQP
-787 DINLGSDDLTKQ
+787 DVNLGSDDLTKQ

-808 ITSTQFSSIYP
+808 VTSTQFSSEYP
-819 FKDAYWGHRAY
+819 FNDAYWGHRAF
-830 YKAEIIPADTET
+830 YKAEIIPADAET
-842 SLVVEESKA
+842 SLVVEESKV

-861 FTLNV
+861 FTLNATV
-866 TISPDKK
+866 SPDKK

-902 HNKGSESHNY
+902 HNKGSGSHNY

-917 EWRPLDSNHHIFTTE
+917 EWRPLDNNNHIFTTE

-953 KKLKLDMTNVDV
+953 KKLKLDMINVDI
-965 DGDGIP
+965 DGDGKP

-1036 DYNRPAIDTDNDGV
+1036 DYNRPAVDTDNDGV

-1056 DKNVDTGSG
+1056 NKNVDTDSG
-1065 GYDTGNPNLNK
+1065 GYDTGSPDPDNPNPDNPDPDNPDPDNPDPDNPNPDNPDPDNPDPDNPDPDNPDPDNPDPDNPNPDNPDPDNPDPDNPDPDNPDPDNPDPDNPDPDNPDPDNPDPDNPDPDNPNPDNPDPDNPDPDNPDPDNPDPDNPDPDNPDPDNPDPDNPNPDNPDPDNPDPDNPDPDNPDPDNPDPDNPDPDNPDPDNPDPDNPDPDNPDPDNPDPDNPDPDNPDPDN

-1081 GGNSKPDSGNGGNSK
+1081 GGNSKPN
-1096 PDSGNGGNSKPDSGN
+1096 
-1111 GGNSKP
+1111 
-1117 DPDNGGN
+1117 PDNGGN
-1124 SKPDPDN
+1124 SKPDPD
-1131 GGNGKPDP
+1131 
-1139 DNGGNSKPDPDNGGN
+1139 
-1154 SKPDPDNGGNSKPDI
+1154 
-1169 DTDGDGKPNINIDT
+1169 
-1183 DGDGKPD
+1183 
-1190 INIDTDGDGKPDI
+1190 
-1203 NIDTDGDGKPD
+1203 
-1214 INIDI
+1214 
-1219 DGDGKPDINIDT
+1219 
-1231 DGNGKPDINI
+1231 
-1241 DTDESLDSNVG
+1241 
-1252 QNVQTGDQSN
+1252 
-1262 IMLDLA
+1262 
-1268 LMFISLFFLIKNLTN
+1268 
-1283 KYLRRK
+1283 